1 MTNDDVRRAQQ
12 RIADIRNG
20 YSQEAAGAVRPP
32 ITAAARLGAPF
43 AVGDRVFDRR
53 SGREGEVIDVRTA
66 DRTGAVSVWVTF
78 DDGGH
83 YVGPADEL
91 LARPRPPAARA

>member
-12 RIADIRNG
+12 RIADIREVFA
-20 YSQEAAGAVRPP
+20 QDMAGAGRPP

-53 SGREGEVIDVRTA
+53 SGREGEVIDVRTV

-83 YVGPADEL
+83 FVGPAGDL
-91 LARPRPPAARA
+91 IARPRPPAARA